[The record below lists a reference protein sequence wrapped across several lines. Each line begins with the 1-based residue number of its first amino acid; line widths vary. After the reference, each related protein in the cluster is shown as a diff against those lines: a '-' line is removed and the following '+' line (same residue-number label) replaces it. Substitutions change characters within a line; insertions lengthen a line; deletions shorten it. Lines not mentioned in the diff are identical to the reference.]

1 MSNSGTI
8 DADDEFSWED
18 DEEDVTA
25 SASLSKN
32 PRSMNDST
40 SSEHTLSIASK
51 PGRPTKKASAPS
63 SQVATSATTSPRLS
77 SEDSYDLV
85 SSENVST
92 AGEKGRTKKGGD
104 DDPDSDWE

>member
-1 MSNSGTI
+1 MSDSGTI

-40 SSEHTLSIASK
+40 SSEHTLGIAK

>member
-1 MSNSGTI
+1 
-8 DADDEFSWED
+8 
-18 DEEDVTA
+18 
-25 SASLSKN
+25 
-32 PRSMNDST
+32 
-40 SSEHTLSIASK
+40 
-51 PGRPTKKASAPS
+51 
-63 SQVATSATTSPRLS
+63 LS